1 MMQLADVKTLGPA
14 ELVDLAEK
22 TRKRII
28 ETVASR
34 GGHLASSLGA
44 VELAIGLLRV
54 FDPPKDKIVWDV
66 GHQAY
71 AWKLLTDRWDAF
83 STLRSRGGISGFP
96 DPGESPCDAFVAGHA
111 GAALSVAEG
120 MAAARDLTG
129 GAENVVAVVGD
140 ASLTNGMN
148 LEALNN
154 CATATK
160 KLVLVLNDNAMSI
173 SANVGSFARILGR
186 VITGIKYNRVKARA
200 ERAGH
205 RLRLSFLSGP
215 YHRLEQLIKSIWLG
229 NAFFESLGLRYIGP
243 VDGHDLKAV
252 EAALTVARDDKR
264 SVVVHVVTRKG
275 KGYAPAEKNPAV
287 WHGVGPFDANAGE
300 IPRQSCKTWSDAFG
314 AALVAEA
321 RADSRVCAL
330 TAAMRDGTG
339 LAPFANEFKTRF
351 FDAGICEGHLVTFA
365 AGLAQSGFKPVVAL
379 YSTFLQRSID
389 QIMHDV
395 CLLNLPVVF
404 AIDRAGLVGADGR
417 THNGMF
423 DIPLLRA
430 FPNISIVQPKD
441 SADLAAAL
449 HEALSS
455 SSGPVAIRYPRGTCP
470 DRVEAAVRPDAPV
483 QIWALGDQVPKANRV
498 AELLSA
504 RGICAGVVHA
514 RSIKPFD
521 SSLLADQRAAGAKIV
536 TLENGA
542 VVGGFGE
549 SMGADIRFGWP
560 DRFIP
565 HGAVADLEREFAFS
579 AEDVASR
586 IADAFVYAKDGGE
599 MV

>member
-1 MMQLADVKTLGPA
+1 MTPPVDIKALSGAELAD
-14 ELVDLAEK
+14 LAAK
-22 TRKRII
+22 TRERII
-28 ETVASR
+28 ETVAVR
-34 GGHLASSLGA
+34 GGHLASSLGT
-44 VELAIGLLRV
+44 VELAIALLRV
-54 FDPPKDKIVWDV
+54 FDPPKDKVVWDV

-71 AWKLLTDRWDAF
+71 AWKLLTGRWESF

-96 DPGESPCDAFVAGHA
+96 DPEESPYDAFVAGHA

-120 MAAARDLTG
+120 MAAARDLAG
-129 GAENVVAVVGD
+129 GTENVVAVVGD

-154 CATATK
+154 CAAATK

-215 YHRLEQLIKSIWLG
+215 YHRIEQLIKSIWLG

-275 KGYAPAEKNPAV
+275 KGYAPAEEKPAL
-287 WHGVGPFDANAGE
+287 WHGVGAFDVKSGE
-300 IPRQSCKTWSDAFG
+300 FARHGAETWSGAFG
-314 AALVAEA
+314 SALAAEA
-321 RADSRVCAL
+321 RADARVCAL

-339 LAPFANEFKTRF
+339 LASFAREFSSRF

-365 AGLAQSGFKPVVAL
+365 AGLAKSGFKPVVAL

-404 AIDRAGLVGADGR
+404 AIDRAGLVGSDGR

-430 FPNISIVQPKD
+430 FPNLSIVQPKD
-441 SADLAAAL
+441 AADLAAAL

-455 SSGPVAIRYPRGTCP
+455 PGPVAIRYPRGACP
-470 DRVEAAVRPDAPV
+470 ERVEVAENPDAPV
-483 QIWALGDQVPKANRV
+483 QIWALGDQVPKANQ
-498 AELLSA
+498 AAGLLAA

-521 SSLLADQRAAGAKIV
+521 AALLARQRAAGVRIA
-536 TLENGA
+536 TLENGSVA
-542 VVGGFGE
+542 GGFGE
-549 SMGADIRFGWP
+549 AIGADLRFGWP

-565 HGAVADLEREFAFS
+565 HGSIADLEREFGLT
-579 AEDVASR
+579 AENVASR
-586 IADAFVYAKDGGE
+586 IADVFVPAKDGRK